1 MDPAVELDRVSYRY
15 PGAAEPALDGVSLRV
30 EPGERLGILGPNG
43 AGKSTLL
50 RLVLGLIEP
59 TEGAVRV
66 LGRDASIARRGHLV
80 ASVPQRGEA
89 ELSFPLSVRQVVG
102 LGAGVGVAAWRGL
115 KPDGRARVKEALEL
129 TGVAALAERPIGRL
143 SGGQRQRVLVARA
156 VAAAP
161 KLMLLDEPAVGVDV
175 EGQHRFTGMLAGLRE
190 RFGLTI
196 IVVSHDIRTIAA
208 TSDRVACLRRT
219 LHSHTAPEGLTPAVL
234 AEVFRHDVE
243 EVFGEEL
250 HVDAH
255 PAAACDDPSHEGHG
269 HEGHGHAH

>member
-1 MDPAVELDRVSYRY
+1 MVEPAVELDRVSYRY
-15 PGAAEPALDGVSLRV
+15 PRAGEPALDGLSLRV
-30 EPGERLGILGPNG
+30 EIGERLGILGPNG
-43 AGKSTLL
+43 GGKSTLL

-59 TEGAVRV
+59 TDGTVSV
-66 LGRDASIARRGHLV
+66 LGRDAASARREHLV
-80 ASVPQRGEA
+80 ATVPQRAEGE
-89 ELSFPLSVRQVVG
+89 LDFPLSVEQVVA
-102 LGAGVGVAAWRGL
+102 LGAGVGVPAWRGL
-115 KPDGRARVKEALEL
+115 GADVRTRVNDAMEL
-129 TGVAALAERPIGRL
+129 TGVADLAHDPVGRL

-161 KLMLLDEPAVGVDV
+161 KLLLLDEPAVGVDV
-175 EGQHRFTGMLAGLRE
+175 EGQHRFTEMLGRLHDRL
-190 RFGLTI
+190 GLTI

-255 PAAACDDPSHEGHG
+255 AASECHDPG
-269 HEGHGHAH
+269 HEGHGHDH